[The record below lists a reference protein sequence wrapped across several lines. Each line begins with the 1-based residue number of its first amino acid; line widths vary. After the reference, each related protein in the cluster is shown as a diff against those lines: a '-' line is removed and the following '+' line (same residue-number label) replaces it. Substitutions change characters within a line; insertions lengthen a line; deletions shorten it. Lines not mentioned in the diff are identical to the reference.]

1 MSSLASF
8 VIMETSENKP
18 STYVHC
24 IHMYLEA
31 HTHTHVRVTYIHM
44 NIHTIYKLYTLHTY
58 MLAHTHL
65 ILENVCCTLA
75 HIELDLS
82 HITET

>member
-1 MSSLASF
+1 
-8 VIMETSENKP
+8 
-18 STYVHC
+18 
-24 IHMYLEA
+24 
-31 HTHTHVRVTYIHM
+31 M

-58 MLAHTHL
+58 ILARTHTHL
-65 ILENVCCTLA
+65 ILENVCCPLA